1 MDEHHQDPMSYQQTY
16 HILENERGT
25 EKEDEL
31 PLTPGDE
38 SLDQLEQGYFSTEE
52 LEGENHS

>member
-1 MDEHHQDPMSYQQTY
+1 MHYQQNF
-16 HILENERGT
+16 HLIENERGA